1 MYQVANNNVHI
12 LNYCYAEG
20 LIKRKLVCITQYYY
34 LQQVGNTDNAG
45 GRTVYI
51 ILLSNCACVLGFVHE

>member
-1 MYQVANNNVHI
+1 MLQVANNNVHI
-12 LNYCYAEG
+12 LNYCYEEG

-51 ILLSNCACVLGFVHE
+51 PNTVVELGVCTGLCS